1 MRGKIKI
8 KVKKPISNG
17 GMTSSNNSNNF
28 VGKRDPLQAIN

>member
-8 KVKKPISNG
+8 KVKKPISD
-17 GMTSSNNSNNF
+17 GMTPSNNSNNF